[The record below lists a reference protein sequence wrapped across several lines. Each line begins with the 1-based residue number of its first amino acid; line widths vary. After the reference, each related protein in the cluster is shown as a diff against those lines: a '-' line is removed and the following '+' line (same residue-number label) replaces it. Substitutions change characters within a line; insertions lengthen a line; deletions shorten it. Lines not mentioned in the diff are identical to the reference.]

1 MSDSVF
7 NKTPITGLTPVD
19 GSVRDQL
26 KVRAKL
32 HSKTFEDP
40 NFTQQYINSNYA
52 FIKVSSGIDIKK
64 VDKEGQPVNSENE
77 TPADPAKK
85 YQLLGGTLFEGKARK
100 GIDFTGKDFETSDK
114 AYTFQKEGIVPQPG
128 ITGFNIQ
135 TQGAE
140 GLLRMVDLNIKCFSV
155 EQFSILE
162 KLYMRPGFKLLFEWG
177 HSVYVDRTGAK
188 VYTPKTIPDD
198 TVFKNAKIAT
208 IKEQGGQLIYDSQ
221 HNYDYMI
228 GTIMN
233 YEWGYDNGEYNIE
246 VQAMGMGGLSE
257 AQARMFK
264 VGTETDTNPDGEAE
278 KELEF
283 DNADKLEGSFT
294 TIFKTIA
301 ESAGRG
307 KQSDDKLIPIPAD
320 QKRIDKALK
329 RRKVKKF
336 VDEICSDIGDG
347 FKFEVYK
354 LDFSS
359 NSTDRKFTYIPF
371 RFVLGCLN
379 YFFLPKYEGE
389 KDPEGKFCVE
399 SERNLYVTFD
409 DHYSVDPH
417 VCLLPGQSSSTPI
430 ETSALSGFRDTG
442 QFKGDLLDVWVNT
455 EYVYNKAKDIQKDT
469 KSEPTVATFLDV
481 LLSGLRTAMGGINDF
496 TLYNDFY
503 LDKELGPTTVRDR
516 QLPID
521 PSIRDEETVLESMGK
536 KSYVQSFS
544 FNTSIDQ
551 ATLNAMT
558 TQAVLSGTDAAVSV
572 HKGISAYS
580 IGLTDRFGEDKTL
593 TKIKGQTS
601 DPEAQKKSVEEQYD
615 EMFKKRSYIDET
627 VEKIKYSASDAQQ
640 IQLSEKLNAED
651 PKKHTGFAIPGN
663 ITLVM
668 KGIGGLKML
677 QFFKLPYANLPES
690 YKDAEVVFMVTNIS
704 HSIDGGSWITDIE
717 AQVQII

>member
-19 GSVRDQL
+19 GTVRDQL
-26 KVRAKL
+26 KVRAEL

-40 NFTQQYINSNYA
+40 NFTQHYVNSNYA
-52 FIKVSSGIDIKK
+52 FVKVSSGIDITG
-64 VDKEGQPVNSENE
+64 VED
-77 TPADPAKK
+77 AAKK

-100 GIDFTGKDFETSDK
+100 GINFKGEDFETSNN
-114 AYTFQKEGIVPQPG
+114 AYTFQKEGLVPQPG

-140 GLLRMVDLNIKCFSV
+140 GLLRMVDLSIKCFSV

-177 HSVYVDRTGAK
+177 HSVYVDQSGGK
-188 VYTPKTIPDD
+188 VYSPKTISDD

-208 IKEQGGQLIYDSQ
+208 LKEEGGQLIYDSQ

-233 YEWGYDNGEYNIE
+233 YEWSYDNGQYNIE

-257 AQARMFK
+257 TQARMFK
-264 VGTETDTNPDGEAE
+264 VGTETDTTPDGEAD

-294 TIFKTIA
+294 TIFKTIS

-307 KQSDDKLIPIPAD
+307 RQSENKLIPIAVD
-320 QKRIDKALK
+320 QSRIDKGLK

-336 VDEICSDIGDG
+336 VDDICSDIGDG
-347 FKFEVYK
+347 FKLEVYK
-354 LDFSS
+354 LDFKQS
-359 NSTDRKFTYIPF
+359 NSRKFTYIPF
-371 RFVLGCLN
+371 RFVLGCMN

-430 ETSALSGFRDTG
+430 ETSALSGFRDAS
-442 QFKGDLLDVWVNT
+442 QFKGDLLDVWINT

-481 LLSGLRTAMGGINDF
+481 LLSGLRTAMGGLNDF

-521 PSIRDEETVLESMGK
+521 PSIKDEETVLQSMGK
-536 KSYVQSFS
+536 NSYVESFS

-558 TQAVLSGTDAAVSV
+558 TQAVLSGTDAAKSL

-580 IGLTDRFGEDKTL
+580 IGLTDRFGEDKPL
-593 TKIKGQTS
+593 EKIKGQTADS
-601 DPEAQKKSVEEQYD
+601 AAQKKSVEEQY
-615 EMFKKRSYIDET
+615 EQMFKKRSYIEDT
-627 VEKIKYSASDAQQ
+627 IEKIKYSASDAQQ
-640 IQLSEKLNAED
+640 ILLSEKLSGED
-651 PKKHTGFAIPGN
+651 KHTGFAIPGN
-663 ITLVM
+663 ISLVM
-668 KGIGGLKML
+668 KGIGGIKML
-677 QFFKLPYANLPES
+677 QFFKLPYDNLPDS

>member
-19 GSVRDQL
+19 GTVRDQL
-26 KVRAKL
+26 KVRAEL

-40 NFTQQYINSNYA
+40 NFTQHYVNSNYA
-52 FIKVSSGIDIKK
+52 FVKVSSGIDITGVK
-64 VDKEGQPVNSENE
+64 D
-77 TPADPAKK
+77 AAKK

-100 GIDFTGKDFETSDK
+100 GINFKGEDFETSNN
-114 AYTFQKEGIVPQPG
+114 AYTFQKEGLVPQPG

-140 GLLRMVDLNIKCFSV
+140 GLLRMVDLSIKCFSV

-177 HSVYVDRTGAK
+177 HSVYVDQSGGK
-188 VYTPKTIPDD
+188 VYSPKTISDD

-208 IKEQGGQLIYDSQ
+208 LKEEGGQLIYDSQ

-233 YEWGYDNGEYNIE
+233 YEWSYDNGQYNIE

-257 AQARMFK
+257 TQARMFK
-264 VGTETDTNPDGEAE
+264 VGTETDTTPDGEAD

-294 TIFKTIA
+294 TIFKTIS

-307 KQSDDKLIPIPAD
+307 RQSENKLIPIAVD
-320 QKRIDKALK
+320 QSRIDKALK

-336 VDEICSDIGDG
+336 VDDICSDIGDG
-347 FKFEVYK
+347 FKLEVYK
-354 LDFSS
+354 LDFKQS
-359 NSTDRKFTYIPF
+359 NSRKFTYIPF
-371 RFVLGCLN
+371 RFVLGCMN

-430 ETSALSGFRDTG
+430 ETSALSGFRDAS
-442 QFKGDLLDVWVNT
+442 QFKGDLLDVWINT

-481 LLSGLRTAMGGINDF
+481 LLSGLRTAMGGLNDF

-521 PSIRDEETVLESMGK
+521 PSIKDEETVLQSMGK
-536 KSYVQSFS
+536 NSYVESFS

-558 TQAVLSGTDAAVSV
+558 TQAVLSGTDAAKSL

-580 IGLTDRFGEDKTL
+580 IGLTDRFGEDKAL
-593 TKIKGQTS
+593 VKIKGQTADS
-601 DPEAQKKSVEEQYD
+601 AAQKKSVEEQYE
-615 EMFKKRSYIDET
+615 EMFKKRSYIEDT
-627 VEKIKYSASDAQQ
+627 IEKIKYSASDAQQ
-640 IQLSEKLNAED
+640 ILLSEKLSGED
-651 PKKHTGFAIPGN
+651 KHTGFAIPGN
-663 ITLVM
+663 ISLVM
-668 KGIGGLKML
+668 KGIGGIKML
-677 QFFKLPYANLPES
+677 QFFKLPYDNLPDS
-690 YKDAEVVFMVTNIS
+690 YKEAEVVFMVTNIS

>member
-26 KVRAKL
+26 KVRAEL

-40 NFTQQYINSNYA
+40 NFTQHYVNSNYA
-52 FIKVSSGIDIKK
+52 FVKVSSGIDITG
-64 VDKEGQPVNSENE
+64 VED
-77 TPADPAKK
+77 AAKK

-100 GIDFTGKDFETSDK
+100 GINFKGEDFETSNN
-114 AYTFQKEGIVPQPG
+114 AYTFQKEGLVPQPG

-177 HSVYVDRTGAK
+177 HSVYVDQSGGK
-188 VYTPKTIPDD
+188 VYSPKTISDD

-208 IKEQGGQLIYDSQ
+208 LKEEGGQLIYDSQ

-233 YEWGYDNGEYNIE
+233 YEWGYDNGQYNIE

-257 AQARMFK
+257 TQARMFK
-264 VGTETDTNPDGEAE
+264 VGTETDTTPDGEAD

-307 KQSDDKLIPIPAD
+307 RQSENKLIPIPAD

-336 VDEICSDIGDG
+336 VDDICSDIGDG
-347 FKFEVYK
+347 FKLEVYK
-354 LDFSS
+354 LDFKQS
-359 NSTDRKFTYIPF
+359 NSRKFTYIPF

-389 KDPEGKFCVE
+389 KDPEGKFCVQ

-442 QFKGDLLDVWVNT
+442 QFKGDLLDVWINT

-481 LLSGLRTAMGGINDF
+481 LLSGLRTAMGGLNDF

-558 TQAVLSGTDAAVSV
+558 TQAVLSGTDAAKSL
-572 HKGISAYS
+572 HKGVSAYS
-580 IGLTDRFGEDKTL
+580 IGLKDRFGEDKPL
-593 TKIKGQTS
+593 EKIKGQTA
-601 DPEAQKKSVEEQYD
+601 DPAAQKKSVEEQY
-615 EMFKKRSYIDET
+615 EQMFKKRSYIEDT
-627 VEKIKYSASDAQQ
+627 IEKIKYSASDAQQ
-640 IQLSEKLNAED
+640 ILLSEKLNGED
-651 PKKHTGFAIPGN
+651 KHTGFAIPGN

>member
-19 GSVRDQL
+19 GTVRDQL
-26 KVRAKL
+26 KVRAEL

-40 NFTQQYINSNYA
+40 NFTQHYINSNYA
-52 FIKVSSGIDIKK
+52 FVKVSSGIDITG
-64 VDKEGQPVNSENE
+64 VED
-77 TPADPAKK
+77 AAKK

-100 GIDFTGKDFETSDK
+100 GINFKGEDFETSNN
-114 AYTFQKEGIVPQPG
+114 AYTFQKEGLVPQPG
-128 ITGFNIQ
+128 ITSFNIQ

-177 HSVYVDRTGAK
+177 HSVYVDQSGGK
-188 VYTPKTIPDD
+188 VYSPKTISDD

-208 IKEQGGQLIYDSQ
+208 IKEEGGQLIYDSQ

-233 YEWGYDNGEYNIE
+233 YEWGYDTGEYNIE

-257 AQARMFK
+257 TQARMFK
-264 VGTETDTNPDGEAE
+264 VGTETDTSPDGEAE

-294 TIFKTIA
+294 TIFKTIS

-307 KQSDDKLIPIPAD
+307 TQSQNKLIPILAD
-320 QKRIDKALK
+320 QSRIDKGLK

-336 VDEICSDIGDG
+336 VDDICSDIGGG
-347 FKFEVYK
+347 FKLEVYK
-354 LDFSS
+354 LDFKQSDS
-359 NSTDRKFTYIPF
+359 LKFTYIPF
-371 RFVLGCLN
+371 RFVLGCMN

-430 ETSALSGFRDTG
+430 ETSALSGFRDAG
-442 QFKGDLLDVWVNT
+442 QFKGDLLDVWINT

-481 LLSGLRTAMGGINDF
+481 LLSGLRTAMGGLNDF

-521 PSIRDEETVLESMGK
+521 PSIKDEETVLQSMGK
-536 KSYVQSFS
+536 NSYVQAFS

-558 TQAVLSGTDAAVSV
+558 TQAVLSGTDAAKSL
-572 HKGISAYS
+572 HKGVSAYS

-593 TKIKGQTS
+593 VKIKGQTS
-601 DPEAQKKSVEEQYD
+601 DPAAQKESVEEQYD
-615 EMFKKRSYIDET
+615 QMFSKRSYIEDT
-627 VEKIKYSASDAQQ
+627 IEKVKYSASDAQQ
-640 IQLSEKLNAED
+640 IQLSEKLSGED
-651 PKKHTGFAIPGN
+651 KHTGFAIPGN
-663 ITLVM
+663 ISLVM

-677 QFFKLPYANLPES
+677 QFFKLPYDNLPDS
-690 YKDAEVVFMVTNIS
+690 YKEAEVVFMVTNIS